1 VSEDLSRD
9 PLVQKLSRFTPASST
24 VDRDA
29 MLFAAGKASRSGA
42 GKWKVVASVLAL
54 TQTALLVLWFAGPRL
69 DSSQMESRSTVAD
82 QPTEHPILRVSSDNQ
97 APSAES
103 YGSLMRHLDR
113 DGLPMPELVA
123 DTMPAQPV
131 LSADLRTLEASL
143 K

>member
-1 VSEDLSRD
+1 MSEDLSRD

-29 MLFAAGKASRSGA
+29 MLFAAGRASGA
-42 GKWKVVASVLAL
+42 GAGMWKVVASVLAM
-54 TQTALLVLWFAGPRL
+54 TQTALLVLWFAGPRF
-69 DSSQMESRSTVAD
+69 DRSPVEPRLLVAD
-82 QPTEHPILRVSSDNQ
+82 QSLENPLLPLPSDHE

>member
-1 VSEDLSRD
+1 MSEDLSRD
-9 PLVQKLSRFTPASST
+9 PLVQKLARFTPASST

-29 MLFAAGKASRSGA
+29 MLFAAGRASGSGA
-42 GKWKVVASVLAL
+42 GKWKVVASVLAM
-54 TQTALLVLWFAGPRL
+54 TQAVMFVVWFASPHL
-69 DSSQMESRSTVAD
+69 DRPPVDSHLAVAD
-82 QPTEHPILRVSSDNQ
+82 QPLENPILSISSDHQ

-123 DTMPAQPV
+123 DNLPEQPV
-131 LSADLRTLEASL
+131 LSADLRTLEASF